1 MTAAPWDAAMREV
14 TGIPGVRG
22 ALVIS
27 SDDGLIVAETAMD
40 DLATADVAALAAAI
54 IARAGRATSSVDG
67 SAPTSVQFVAEGG
80 AIFAVAGVVPLWLVA
95 VARPDAELG
104 RLRVLLRDFA
114 GALG

>member
-1 MTAAPWDAAMREV
+1 MREV

-54 IARAGRATSSVDG
+54 IARAGRATASVDG
-67 SAPTSVQFVAEGG
+67 STPTSVQFVAEGG
-80 AIFAVAGVVPLWLVA
+80 AIFAVAGLVPLWLVA